1 MLSTEEKTNKKRK
14 KRMAELMEET
24 RANTEYIRNKGYNV
38 VQMWSMN
45 GAG

>member
-14 KRMAELMEET
+14 RAMARLMEET
-24 RANTEYIRNKGYNV
+24 RANTEYIHNV